1 MSNLLAIRHVRKAMQ
16 SPTLTYGDVYDLASR
31 YSITPVQV
39 HILRHFCS
47 GLSDSA
53 AAKRLRS
60 VAAYTS
66 AMAANAYIRGQ
77 RQYRRYQRVGVA
89 PKQGACK

>member
-1 MSNLLAIRHVRKAMQ
+1 MSDLLAIRHVRKAMQ
-16 SPTLTYGDVYDLASR
+16 SLTITYGDVNDVAAR
-31 YSITPVQV
+31 YNITPVQV
-39 HILRHFCS
+39 HVLRHFCN

-53 AAKRLRS
+53 TAKRLHS

-77 RQYRRYQRVGVA
+77 RQYRRHQRGVVK
-89 PKQGACK
+89 KQGASK

>member
-1 MSNLLAIRHVRKAMQ
+1 MSDLLAIRHVRKVMQ
-16 SPTLTYGDVYDLASR
+16 SPTLTHGDVNDIAAR
-31 YSITPVQV
+31 YNITPVQV
-39 HILRHFCS
+39 HVLRHFCN

-77 RQYRRYQRVGVA
+77 RQYRRHQRGKV
-89 PKQGACK
+89 KK

>member
-1 MSNLLAIRHVRKAMQ
+1 MSGLIGFRHVRKTMQ
-16 SPTLTYGDVYDLASR
+16 HPTLSYGAIDSLAAL
-31 YSITPVQV
+31 YGFTPVQV
-39 HILRHFCS
+39 HVLRHFCS

-53 AAKRLRS
+53 TAKRLRS

-77 RQYRRYQRVGVA
+77 RQYRRHQRGKV
-89 PKQGACK
+89 KK

>member
-1 MSNLLAIRHVRKAMQ
+1 MSDLLAIRHVRKVVQ
-16 SPTLTYGDVYDLASR
+16 SRTITSDDVNDVAAR
-31 YSITPVQV
+31 YNITPVQV
-39 HILRHFCS
+39 HVLRHFCT

-66 AMAANAYIRGQ
+66 AMAANAYISGQ
-77 RQYRRYQRVGVA
+77 RQYRRHQR
-89 PKQGACK
+89 GAVTK

>member
-1 MSNLLAIRHVRKAMQ
+1 MSNLLAIRHVRKAIL
-16 SPTLTYGDVYDLASR
+16 SPTLTYGDVDDLASR
-31 YSITPVQV
+31 YNITPVQV

-53 AAKRLRS
+53 AARRLRS

-77 RQYRRYQRVGVA
+77 RQYRRHQRGVVT
-89 PKQGACK
+89 K

>member
-1 MSNLLAIRHVRKAMQ
+1 MSGLIGFRHVRKTMQ
-16 SPTLTYGDVYDLASR
+16 HPTLSYGAIDSLAAL
-31 YSITPVQV
+31 YGFTPVQV
-39 HILRHFCS
+39 HVLRHFCA
-47 GLSDSA
+47 GLSDST

-77 RQYRRYQRVGVA
+77 RQYRRHQRGVV
-89 PKQGACK
+89 KK